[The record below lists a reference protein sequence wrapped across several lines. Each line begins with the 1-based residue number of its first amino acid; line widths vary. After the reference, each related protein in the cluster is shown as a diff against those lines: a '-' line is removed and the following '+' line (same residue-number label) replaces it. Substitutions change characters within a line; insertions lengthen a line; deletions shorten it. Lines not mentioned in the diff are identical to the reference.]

1 MTEQLQEL
9 GELDNYELMKLV
21 RKAREEGKD
30 EIKFLVNGEEV
41 TLKLNKIDPSR
52 VMDREAD
59 GW

>member
-1 MTEQLQEL
+1 MTETLQEL

-21 RKAREEGKD
+21 RKARAEGKD
-30 EIKFLVNGEEV
+30 ETKFLVNGEEV

-52 VMDREAD
+52 IIHRMAD